1 MQGRWVRRTV
11 QLTVCRDEC
20 RRRRQQTARLLL
32 FSVLSLRG
40 RWQLRKQQRVQGIG
54 REEETKETQM
64 SQTDCDRVTCTMW
77 SRAALLCLAVLHGR
91 CRHRERVWNLQS
103 EVCILYPADLPV
115 WCRCVMDWVRH
126 VSELHS
132 SDGKHRFESIRQTES
147 IRLVNRTGNFSI
159 RLLRTSTVPNGIDS
173 IVEVRSLAAAELSA
187 AAKDDWQWMAS
198 PFLGTVQCYRKSHRP
213 RNRVAACGQSDML
226 IDRWLRHDTWAW
238 WSSAS
243 FDVGISI

>member
-1 MQGRWVRRTV
+1 
-11 QLTVCRDEC
+11 
-20 RRRRQQTARLLL
+20 
-32 FSVLSLRG
+32 
-40 RWQLRKQQRVQGIG
+40 
-54 REEETKETQM
+54 
-64 SQTDCDRVTCTMW
+64 
-77 SRAALLCLAVLHGR
+77 LLCYTDTAAVTVN
-91 CRHRERVWNLQS
+91 RVWNLQS

-126 VSELHS
+126 VSELHG